1 MPYMQRI
8 TWSGVA
14 LHEGVVP
21 GYPASHGCI
30 RLPGGF
36 ATRLWGMTKVG
47 ARVIIARG
55 DLAPYEIDHPR
66 LAALAKVPEP
76 AKTEGGGMA
85 ESGAVM
91 VATTGAVSA
100 VDSARNSHDDA
111 ERAAAPAAPASPP
124 QVAANPDKGPA
135 AETGQTGEPTAAPPP
150 APKAE
155 PSPASKI
162 DEGLQRSGQLSL
174 FVSRR
179 EGKLFVRKGFTPV
192 FDTPVT
198 IAHPE
203 MPLGTHLFTASRP
216 GAEGA
221 AVRWLVVSLGAD
233 RAAAGGPARSKHKGR
248 QPPVAEAPRVSPRQ
262 AAVEAL
268 DRIELP
274 QDVLERLAPLVVPGS
289 SLLIS
294 DQGLGGETGKD
305 TDFIVVTR

>member
-1 MPYMQRI
+1 
-8 TWSGVA
+8 
-14 LHEGVVP
+14 
-21 GYPASHGCI
+21 
-30 RLPGGF
+30 
-36 ATRLWGMTKVG
+36 
-47 ARVIIARG
+47 
-55 DLAPYEIDHPR
+55 
-66 LAALAKVPEP
+66 
-76 AKTEGGGMA
+76 MA

-91 VATTGAVSA
+91 VATTGAVTA
-100 VDSARNSHDDA
+100 VDSARNSHGDA
-111 ERAAAPAAPASPP
+111 EHAAPAAPASPP
-124 QVAANPDKGPA
+124 QVAANPDEANPDKQPA
-135 AETGQTGEPTAAPPP
+135 AETSQTGEPATAPPP

-162 DEGLQRSGQLSL
+162 DEALQHPGQLSL

-203 MPLGTHLFTASRP
+203 TPLGTHLFTASRP
-216 GAEGA
+216 AADGAGL
-221 AVRWLVVSLGAD
+221 RWFAVSLGAE
-233 RAAAGGPARSKHKGR
+233 RATGGSARSKHKGR
-248 QPPVAEAPRVSPRQ
+248 QPVAEAPRLSPRQ

-274 QDVLERLAPLVVPGS
+274 QEALDRLAPLMVPGS